1 MWIGGSSEAAV
12 RRTAKYGTGW
22 QAGAETPETVGQVI
36 ADIKTAVA
44 AAGRHIDEDHYG
56 AALAYR
62 FGGPDDPGV
71 AQVLDEYKA
80 RTGRDGREY
89 FAMGDAE
96 LIARRIAEYVDVG
109 ACKFILR
116 PAARGDVDM
125 YAQTKRLIEEVL
137 PIVAARWPRPAK
149 KLAAE

>member
-1 MWIGGSSEAAV
+1 
-12 RRTAKYGTGW
+12 
-22 QAGAETPETVGQVI
+22 VGQVI
-36 ADIKTAVA
+36 ADIKAAVV

-71 AQVLDEYKA
+71 AKVMEEYKT
-80 RTGRDGREY
+80 RTGRDARDH
-89 FAMGDAE
+89 FAMGDAA
-96 LIARRIAEYVDVG
+96 LIAARIADYVEVG

-116 PAARGDVDM
+116 PAARGDEDM
-125 YAQTKRLIEEVL
+125 YLQTKRLIEEVL
-137 PIVAARWPRPAK
+137 PIVAARWPKPAK